1 VRALIAFAAAGIVA
15 ALILLHPAPPPA
27 AAVTAAWATG
37 VPAARPGSRRAAS
50 PAPAGLV
57 TVYVAGE
64 VVRPGVYTVPAGAR
78 AQEAVRR
85 AGGLRPDADAVA
97 VNLAERLR
105 DGQEIAVPT
114 RGAPPAGRAR
124 RAAAPHARRGAR
136 GPHRAEPPS
145 AVLDLNAADA
155 SALAA
160 LPGIGPALAARIVAF
175 RELNGRFGSEDELL
189 DVSGVTQHRYDAI
202 APYVEV
208 R

>member
-1 VRALIAFAAAGIVA
+1 VRALIAIAAAGVVA
-15 ALILLHPAPPPA
+15 ALILLHPATPPA
-27 AAVTAAWATG
+27 AAITAAWATS
-37 VPAARPGSRRAAS
+37 VPAPRRAPS
-50 PAPAGLV
+50 PAAAAPV

-78 AQEAVRR
+78 AQDAVRR

-105 DGQEIAVPT
+105 DGQEIAVPA

-124 RAAAPHARRGAR
+124 RAVAPHARRGAR
-136 GPHRAEPPS
+136 GAHRAEPPS
-145 AVLDLNAADA
+145 VALDLNAADA
-155 SALAA
+155 TALAA
-160 LPGIGPALAARIVAF
+160 LPGIGRELAARIVAF
-175 RELNGRFGSEDELL
+175 RQLNGRFGSEDELL

-202 APYVEV
+202 APYVVV